1 MSNLQLDLFNNIEAK
16 ISDSETDIGFDNFEK
31 EMDHFDKLKTQMGF
45 ETVWSMDGMGHLP
58 GLDFE
63 IFTDKPRTVFYR
75 VIDEMGPTLDSP
87 TTYVTYATTAKSGTL
102 GALWAAADEVYKQA
116 VEDKGD
122 WHYFVEDFVMQD
134 DGSLELR
141 TGS

>member
-45 ETVWSMDGMGHLP
+45 DTVWSMDGMGHLP

-75 VIDEMGPTLDSP
+75 VIDEMDDNMNC
-87 TTYVTYATTAKSGTL
+87 TYVTYATTAKNGTL
-102 GALWAAADEVYKQA
+102 GALWTAANEVYKQA
-116 VEDKGD
+116 EEDRGD
-122 WHYFVEDFVMQD
+122 WHYFIEDFVMQD
-134 DGSLELR
+134 DGSLQLV